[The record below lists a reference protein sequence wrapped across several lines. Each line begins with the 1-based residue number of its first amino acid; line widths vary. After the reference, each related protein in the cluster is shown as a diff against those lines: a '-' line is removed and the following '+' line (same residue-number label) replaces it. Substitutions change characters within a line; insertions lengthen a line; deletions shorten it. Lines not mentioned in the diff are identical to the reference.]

1 MSKHNADNERIK
13 RRYLDYLHQARGFSD
28 ASLDGVAKALDRFE
42 AYTNRRDFRS
52 FRPEQAKGFK
62 AKLALHCNARTGE
75 RLGKST
81 LLSNASALRA
91 FFGWLAGQPGYRS
104 RLRYSDADYFNLSDK
119 DVRTAKARRERPCPT
134 VDQISHVLR
143 HMPSATDLEL
153 RNRALLA
160 FVILTGARDGAVA
173 SLKLKHVNLEERK
186 VYQDPREV
194 RTKASK
200 SITSWFFPG
209 VGTDAERLVR
219 EWVGHLREA
228 RLFSDNDPLFPA
240 TEVGLGPRGGFQA
253 LGLSRKHWASAEP
266 IRRVFREAF
275 KSSGLPYFN
284 PHSFR
289 TTLGQLGERMCAS
302 PEAFKAWSQNLGHE
316 QVLTT
321 LTSYGQVAPR
331 RQAELLTELGRG
343 SEPITEVERLVRA
356 LLATDPE
363 LLRNAAAR
371 HGGA

>member
-1 MSKHNADNERIK
+1 MVKHNPENERIK
-13 RRYLDYLHQARGFSD
+13 RRYLDYLQQARGFSE

-42 AYTNRRDFRS
+42 SYTGRRDFRN

-62 AKLALHCNARTGE
+62 AKLALQNNARSGE

-104 RLRYSDADYFNLSDK
+104 RLNYSDADYFNLAEK
-119 DVRTAKARRERPCPT
+119 DVRVARAPRERACPT
-134 VDQISHVLR
+134 LEQISHVLAS
-143 HMPSATDLEL
+143 MPYRTDQE
-153 RNRALLA
+153 RRDQALLA

-173 SLKLKHVNLEERK
+173 SLKVKHVDVDRRR

-209 VGTDAERLVR
+209 VGSEPERITR
-219 EWVGHLREA
+219 EWIGHLRQHL
-228 RLFSDNDPLFPA
+228 LFGDDDPLFPA
-240 TEVGLGPRGGFQA
+240 TAVGRGPQGGFQA
-253 LGLSRKHWASAEP
+253 TGLVREHWSSAEP
-266 IRRVFREAF
+266 IRRIFRRAF
-275 KSSGLPYFN
+275 AASGLQYFN

-289 TTLGQLGERMCAS
+289 STLAQLGERLCTS

-331 RQAELLTELGRG
+331 RQAELLEEMGRG
-343 SEPITEVERLVRA
+343 LPTAPKA
-356 LLATDPE
+356 LE
-363 LLRNAAAR
+363 NLLRVLLEQNPGLLRATEKCP
-371 HGGA
+371 

>member
-1 MSKHNADNERIK
+1 MTKHNPDNERIK
-13 RRYLDYLHQARGFSD
+13 RRYLDYLHQARGLSD

-62 AKLALHCNARTGE
+62 AKLALQCNARTGE

-134 VDQISHVLR
+134 VDQISHVLA
-143 HMPSATDLEL
+143 HMPASTDVER

-173 SLKLKHVNLEERK
+173 SLKLKHVNLEQRR
-186 VYQDPREV
+186 VDQDPREV
-194 RTKASK
+194 RTKGSK

-209 VGTDAERLVR
+209 VGHDPEQFVR
-219 EWVGHLREA
+219 EWVAHLRQTL
-228 RLFSDNDPLFPA
+228 LFGDDDPLFPA
-240 TEVGLGPRGGFQA
+240 TEVGVGPRGGFQA
-253 LGLSRKHWASAEP
+253 LGLSRKQWASAEP
-266 IRRVFREAF
+266 IRRIFREAF
-275 KSSGLPYFN
+275 TASGLPYFN

-289 TTLGQLGERMCAS
+289 TTLGQLGERLCAS

-331 RQAELLTELGRG
+331 RQAELLTQLGRG
-343 SEPITEVERLVRA
+343 SEPAPEVERLLRA
-356 LLATDPE
+356 LLSADPE
-363 LLRNAAAR
+363 LLRNAVAPQ
-371 HGGA
+371 GGA